1 MTSTPIFTGIRV
13 LPGHQQGRYPAL
25 PSKTSILARS
35 SLTLPGNRWPER
47 SSVIV
52 IDAGPIAVEVAFVS
66 APEATIIEAAVC
78 RAS

>member
-1 MTSTPIFTGIRV
+1 
-13 LPGHQQGRYPAL
+13 
-25 PSKTSILARS
+25 
-35 SLTLPGNRWPER
+35 
-47 SSVIV
+47 VIV